1 MPSLFGRGGASSIR
15 QTVIDFPIV
24 AKKNEPYKVAHAIL
38 LFVIA
43 LAIPFLGL
51 AQNSPAPPDEQAVR
65 QRVDAL
71 LKQMTLEE
79 KIGQL
84 TLLFDF
90 PQSKTAIDEEVS
102 NGEIGSLLFVTDPAE
117 INRLQHL
124 AVEKT
129 RLHIPLIFGFDVIH
143 GFRTIFPVPIAMAAS
158 WDPAAVTTAQSIAA
172 REARSVGIDWAFAP
186 MLDIARDPRWGRI
199 VEGAGE
205 DPFLGSAIAVAQV
218 RGFQGDYI
226 GAPEHLLACVKH
238 FAGYGAAEGG
248 RDYDA
253 SYIPESQ
260 MYNVY
265 LPPFKAA
272 VNTGAGS
279 VMSAYMDLNDVPA
292 TANRWLLNEV
302 LREQWHFTGFVVSD
316 ANSVKSLQAH
326 HYAKDLS
333 DAALLAFKAG
343 ANMEMAI
350 DFSAYQRHL
359 AALVK
364 NGKITEQQIEAADR
378 PILEMKIRLGL
389 FEHPYNDEARSE
401 EILASPEHREAARF
415 AATRT
420 AVLLRNEG
428 NLLPLRKSD
437 YANVAVI
444 GPLADSKMDI
454 LGPWVFQYDLK
465 ESVTVLTGLRNKLG
479 TQTNL
484 NYAPGVQIS
493 RKFPSFFDDILHLK
507 PEEPW
512 SSDQAKQEMSKAV
525 DLANS
530 SDLAILVLGEAQ
542 NMIGEA
548 ASRESLDL
556 PGRQEQLLEAV
567 VATGKPVVLVLMNGR
582 PLNIKWATEHVS
594 AILEAWYPGTQG
606 GNAIADLLLGDAV
619 PGGKLPMTWPRDVGQ
634 IPINYGHNTTQ
645 EPENQGKR
653 YWDEQ
658 STPLYPFGYGLSYST
673 FQYSDLKL
681 SHTRLKP
688 GETVDVS
695 VDVENTGGSAADE
708 VVQLYIHQQYGSA
721 SRPVRELK
729 GFQRITLQAHA
740 KTRVHMSLGRDEL
753 TYWSSAD
760 RSWVTESAT
769 FDVWVGGNSNASLH
783 ANFIVSQ
790 GGQ

>member
-1 MPSLFGRGGASSIR
+1 MQSALPRTNSFA
-15 QTVIDFPIV
+15 
-24 AKKNEPYKVAHAIL
+24 YAIL

-43 LAIPFLGL
+43 LSMPFLSF
-51 AQNSPAPPDEQAVR
+51 AQHSPAPLDEKAVR
-65 QRVDAL
+65 KRVDAL

-84 TLLFDF
+84 SQLFDF
-90 PQSKTAIDEEVS
+90 PESKAMIDEAVVKY
-102 NGEIGSLLFVTDPAE
+102 GIGSVLFVTDPTE

-158 WDPAAVTTAQSIAA
+158 WDPAAATKAQAVAA
-172 REARSVGIDWAFAP
+172 QEARSVGIDWGFAP
-186 MLDIARDPRWGRI
+186 MVDIARDPRWGRI

-205 DPFLGSAIAVAQV
+205 DPYLGAAMAAAQV

-226 GAPEHLLACVKH
+226 GVTEHILACVKH

-260 MYNVY
+260 MYNIY
-265 LPPFKAA
+265 LPPFQAA
-272 VNTGAGS
+272 VNAGVGT

-292 TANRWLLNEV
+292 TGNRWLLHDV

-316 ANSVKSLQAH
+316 ANAVKSLKAH

-343 ANMEMAI
+343 VNMEMAI
-350 DFSAYQRHL
+350 DFSAYQKNL

-364 NGKITEQQIEAADR
+364 DGQITEQQIEDADR
-378 PILEMKIRLGL
+378 PILETKIRLGL
-389 FEHPYNDEARSE
+389 FEHPYNDEIRAQQ
-401 EILASPEHREAARF
+401 ILAMPEHREAARV
-415 AATRT
+415 AAQRT

-428 NLLPLRKSD
+428 NLLPLHKSG
-437 YANVAVI
+437 YANIAVI
-444 GPLADSKMDI
+444 GPLADSQQDT

-465 ESVTVLTGLRNKLG
+465 ETVTVLSGLRNKLG

-493 RKFPSFFDDILHLK
+493 RKFPSFFDKILHLK

-512 SSDQAKQEMSKAV
+512 SSDKAKQEMSKAG

-530 SDLAILVLGEAQ
+530 SDLTILVLGEAQ

-556 PGRQEQLLEAV
+556 PGQQEQLLEAV
-567 VATGKPVVLVLMNGR
+567 VAMGKPVVLVLMNGR
-582 PLNIKWATEHVS
+582 PLNIKWATEHVP

-619 PGGKLPMTWPRDVGQ
+619 PGGKLPITWPRDVGQ
-634 IPINYGHNTTQ
+634 IPINYGHSTTQ
-645 EPENQGKR
+645 APENQGKR
-653 YWDEQ
+653 YWDEE

-681 SHTRLKP
+681 SHTQLKP

-695 VDVENTGGSAADE
+695 VDLENTGGTAADE
-708 VVQLYIHQQYGSA
+708 VAQLYIHQQSGSA

-729 GFQRITLQAHA
+729 GFQRITLQPHA
-740 KTRVHMSLGRDEL
+740 KTTVHMSLGRDEL
-753 TYWSSAD
+753 IYWSTANK
-760 RSWVTESAT
+760 SWVTEPAT

-783 ANFIVSQ
+783 ANFVVSQ
-790 GGQ
+790 RGSDPGHSQLK

>member
-1 MPSLFGRGGASSIR
+1 M
-15 QTVIDFPIV
+15 QTAVPRTDSF
-24 AKKNEPYKVAHAIL
+24 AHAIFI
-38 LFVIA
+38 FVIA
-43 LAIPFLGL
+43 LATPFLSF
-51 AQNSPAPPDEQAVR
+51 AQNSPAPPDEEAVR
-65 QRVDAL
+65 QRVDTL
-71 LKQMTLEE
+71 LKQMTLDE

-84 TLLFDF
+84 TQLFDF
-90 PQSKTAIDEEVS
+90 PQSKTPIDEEVS
-102 NGEIGSLLFVTDPAE
+102 KGEVGSLLFVTDPVE

-124 AVEKT
+124 AVGKT

-172 REARSVGIDWAFAP
+172 QEARSVGINWAFAP

-205 DPFLGSAIAVAQV
+205 DPFLGSAMAVAQV

-226 GAPEHLLACVKH
+226 GAPEHILACAKH

-265 LPPFKAA
+265 LRPFKAA
-272 VNTGAGS
+272 VNTGVGS

-292 TANRWLLNEV
+292 TGNRWLLHDV

-316 ANSVKSLQAH
+316 ADSVKNLKAH

-343 ANMEMAI
+343 VNMEMAL
-350 DFSAYQRHL
+350 DFSAYQKNL

-364 NGKITEQQIEAADR
+364 DGQITEQQIEAADR

-389 FEHPYNDEARSE
+389 FEHPYNDEARSKQ
-401 EILASPEHREAARF
+401 ILATPEHREAARF

-428 NLLPLRKSD
+428 NLLPLRKPG
-437 YANVAVI
+437 YTNVAVI

-454 LGPWVFQYDLK
+454 LGPWVFQYDLN
-465 ESVTVLTGLRNKLG
+465 ETVTVLSGLRNKLG

-493 RKFPSFFDDILHLK
+493 RKFPSFFDKILHLK

-512 SSDQAKQEMSKAV
+512 SLDKAKQEMSKAV
-525 DLANS
+525 DLADS
-530 SDLAILVLGEAQ
+530 SDLTILVLGEAQ

-556 PGRQEQLLEAV
+556 PGQQEQLLEAV

-582 PLNIKWATEHVS
+582 PLNIKWATEHVP

-619 PGGKLPMTWPRDVGQ
+619 PGGKLPITWPRDVGQ

-645 EPENQGKR
+645 APENQGKR
-653 YWDEQ
+653 YWDEE

-681 SHTRLKP
+681 SHTQLKP

-695 VDVENTGGSAADE
+695 VEVENTGSTAADE
-708 VVQLYIHQQYGSA
+708 VAQLYIHQQSGSA

-740 KTRVHMSLGRDEL
+740 KTTVHMSLGRDEL
-753 TYWSSAD
+753 TYWSTANK
-760 RSWVTESAT
+760 SWVTESAT

-790 GGQ
+790 

>member
-1 MPSLFGRGGASSIR
+1 M
-15 QTVIDFPIV
+15 QTALPRTNSFP
-24 AKKNEPYKVAHAIL
+24 YAIL

-43 LAIPFLGL
+43 TIIPLRIF
-51 AQNSPAPPDEQAVR
+51 ADTSPTPPDEKAVR

-84 TLLFDF
+84 TQLFDF
-90 PQSKTAIDEEVS
+90 PQSKNAFDEEVS
-102 NGEIGSLLFVTDPAE
+102 KGEVGSLLFVTDPAE

-158 WDPAAVTTAQSIAA
+158 WDSAVVTKAQSIAA
-172 REARSVGIDWAFAP
+172 QEARSVGIGWAFAP

-226 GAPEHLLACVKH
+226 GAPEHILACAKH

-265 LPPFKAA
+265 LRPFRAA
-272 VNTGAGS
+272 VNSGVGS

-292 TANRWLLNEV
+292 TGNHWLLHDV
-302 LREQWHFTGFVVSD
+302 LREQWNFTGFVVSD
-316 ANSVKSLQAH
+316 ADSVKSLKAH
-326 HYAKDLS
+326 HYANDLS

-343 ANMEMAI
+343 VNMEMAL
-350 DFSAYQRHL
+350 DFSAYQKHL

-364 NGKITEQQIEAADR
+364 DGQISEQQIEAADR

-389 FEHPYNDEARSE
+389 FEHPYNDEAHSKQ
-401 EILASPEHREAARF
+401 ILASPEHRETARL

-428 NLLPLRKSD
+428 NLLPLRKSG
-437 YANVAVI
+437 YTNVAVI
-444 GPLADSKMDI
+444 GPLADSRMDI
-454 LGPWVFQYDLK
+454 LGPWVFQYDLN
-465 ESVTVLTGLRNKLG
+465 ETVTVLSGLRNKLG

-484 NYAPGVQIS
+484 GYAPGVQIS
-493 RKFPSFFDDILHLK
+493 RKFPSFFDEILHLK
-507 PEEPW
+507 PEVPW
-512 SSDQAKQEMSKAV
+512 SLDKAKQEMSRAV

-542 NMIGEA
+542 NMIGES

-556 PGRQEQLLEAV
+556 PGQQEQLLEAV
-567 VATGKPVVLVLMNGR
+567 VATGKPVLLVLMNGR
-582 PLNIKWATEHVS
+582 PLNITWAKEHVP

-619 PGGKLPMTWPRDVGQ
+619 PGGKLPITWPRDVGQ

-645 EPENQGKR
+645 SPENQGKR
-653 YWDEQ
+653 YWDEE
-658 STPLYPFGYGLSYST
+658 STPLFPFGYGLSYST

-681 SHTRLKP
+681 SHSQLKP
-688 GETVDVS
+688 GEPVDVS
-695 VDVENTGGSAADE
+695 VDLENTGGTTADE
-708 VVQLYIHQQYGSA
+708 VVQLYIHQQSGSA

-740 KTRVHMSLGRDEL
+740 KTTVHMSLGRDEL
-753 TYWSSAD
+753 TYWSTANK
-760 RSWVTESAT
+760 SWVTEPAT
-769 FDVWVGGNSNASLH
+769 FDVWVGGSSNASLH
-783 ANFIVSQ
+783 ANFIV
-790 GGQ
+790 GQ

>member
-1 MPSLFGRGGASSIR
+1 M
-15 QTVIDFPIV
+15 QTAVPRANSFV
-24 AKKNEPYKVAHAIL
+24 YANL
-38 LFVIA
+38 LFVVV
-43 LAIPFLGL
+43 LAIPFLSF
-51 AQNSPAPPDEQAVR
+51 AQNGQAPPDEKVVR

-71 LKQMTLEE
+71 LKQLTLEE

-84 TLLFDF
+84 TQLFDF
-90 PQSKTAIDEEVS
+90 PQSKTKIDEEVS
-102 NGEIGSLLFVTDPAE
+102 KGDVGSLLFVTDPAE

-124 AVEKT
+124 AVENT

-158 WDPAAVTTAQSIAA
+158 WDPATVNRAQSIAA
-172 REARSVGIDWAFAP
+172 QEARSVGIDWAFAP

-226 GAPEHLLACVKH
+226 GAPDHILACVKH

-265 LPPFKAA
+265 LRPFKAA
-272 VNTGAGS
+272 VNAGVGS
-279 VMSAYMDLNDVPA
+279 VMSAYMDLNDIPA
-292 TANRWLLNEV
+292 TSNRWLLHDV

-316 ANSVKSLQAH
+316 ANSVKSLKSH

-343 ANMEMAI
+343 VNMEMAI
-350 DFSAYQRHL
+350 DFSAYQKNL

-364 NGKITEQQIEAADR
+364 DGQITEQQIEAADR

-389 FEHPYNDEARSE
+389 FEHPYNDEARSKQ
-401 EILASPEHREAARF
+401 ILATPEHREAARF
-415 AATRT
+415 AAERT

-428 NLLPLRKSD
+428 NLLPFRKSG
-437 YANVAVI
+437 YTNVAVI

-454 LGPWVFQYDLK
+454 LGPWVFQYDLN
-465 ESVTVLTGLRNKLG
+465 ETVTVLSGLRNKLG
-479 TQTNL
+479 TETNL
-484 NYAPGVQIS
+484 NYAPGAQIS
-493 RKFPSFFDDILHLK
+493 RKFPSFFDNILHLK

-512 SSDQAKQEMSKAV
+512 SLDKAKREISNAV

-530 SDLAILVLGEAQ
+530 SDLTILVLGEAQ

-556 PGRQEQLLEAV
+556 PGQQEQLLEAV

-582 PLNIKWATEHVS
+582 PLNIKWATEHVP

-619 PGGKLPMTWPRDVGQ
+619 PGGKLPITWPRDVGQ

-645 EPENQGKR
+645 APENQGKR
-653 YWDEQ
+653 YWDEE

-673 FQYSDLKL
+673 FQYSNLKL
-681 SHTRLKP
+681 SQTQLKP

-695 VDVENTGGSAADE
+695 VDVENTGSTAADE
-708 VVQLYIHQQYGSA
+708 VVQLYIHQQSGSA

-729 GFQRITLQAHA
+729 GFQRISLQVHA
-740 KTRVHMSLGRDEL
+740 KSTVHLSLGRDEL
-753 TYWSSAD
+753 TYWSTASK
-760 RSWVTESAT
+760 SWVTESAT
-769 FDVWVGGNSNASLH
+769 FDLWVGGNSNASLH

-790 GGQ
+790 